1 MSKGKKKGSQ
11 ENFWQR
17 MDVRS
22 RMFFVLALCSG
33 AILLTVAGT
42 FLAVHGTLKEGTAGD
57 DSSVVTE
64 SDYDQNE
71 NAIDTAQY
79 ASTILEESED
89 AGDEYS
95 DETLFLGD
103 SNTARMR
110 LYGYISYDNSVASVG
125 MAARSIESYACAKFS
140 GYSSYKTMPEAVAL
154 MQPRRVLITF
164 GTNDVSSSLTAEK
177 FIENYESGIK
187 AVQEAYPSVDII
199 INSIPPIGKQHSNS
213 DMSQSQIDAYNKA
226 IVQMCEDNG
235 WKYLNS
241 AEVLKGS
248 DGYAKSGY
256 VDSDGIH
263 LTRTALDALFEYIR
277 THSYITEDD
286 RPTLKDVP
294 KHTEDKDVSASTASS
309 VLATPTP
316 TPAASS
322 SSEEQEESSSQSSS
336 SQSSSSSSSQSSS
349 SQSSS
354 SSQTYTYWDEVIA
367 PTCTAQGYTIHHCN
381 EDSSRDYTDNYVN
394 ALGHNAVTKE
404 DGSVVCDR
412 CGTLISAAP
421 TPAPDDSS
429 SSSSSSSESTDSG
442 SSSSSS
448 SSSDGSDSSQT
459 DSSDTNTAST
469 EGDTPQT

>member
-1 MSKGKKKGSQ
+1 MIDGQEAFARKGYGMSKRKKKESQ
-11 ENFWQR
+11 SNFWQR
-17 MDVRS
+17 MDLRS
-22 RMFFVLALCSG
+22 RMFFVLAMCSLAILVTVSG
-33 AILLTVAGT
+33 A
-42 FLAVHGTLKEGTAGD
+42 FLAVHGTLKAETSQED
-57 DSSVVTE
+57 DSSVVTD
-64 SDYDQNE
+64 SDYDQGE

-79 ASTILEESED
+79 ASTILEETED
-89 AGDEYS
+89 AGEDYI

-177 FIENYESGIK
+177 FVENYKSGIQ

-241 AEVLKGS
+241 AEVLKGT

-263 LTRTALDALFEYIR
+263 LTRTALDALFDYIR

-286 RPTLKDVP
+286 RPMPLKAIPERKETPPDLITSDPLSV
-294 KHTEDKDVSASTASS
+294 HTAKPDSS
-309 VLATPTP
+309 S
-316 TPAASS
+316 TPASVRVLFGVNNAKAGYIEGSA
-322 SSEEQEESSSQSSS
+322 EQ
-336 SQSSSSSSSQSSS
+336 
-349 SQSSS
+349 
-354 SSQTYTYWDEVIA
+354 TVAPGGLCVEVIA
-367 PTCTAQGYTIHHCN
+367 RANQGY
-381 EDSSRDYTDNYVN
+381 EFV
-394 ALGHNAVTKE
+394 KWE
-404 DGSVVCDR
+404 
-412 CGTLISAAP
+412 IS
-421 TPAPDDSS
+421 
-429 SSSSSSSESTDSG
+429 SG
-442 SSSSSS
+442 SI
-448 SSSDGSDSSQT
+448 
-459 DSSDTNTAST
+459 
-469 EGDTPQT
+469 PQ

>member
-42 FLAVHGTLKEGTAGD
+42 FLAVHGTLKEETAGD

-89 AGDEYS
+89 AGEEYI

-177 FIENYESGIK
+177 FIENYEPGIK
-187 AVQEAYPSVDII
+187 AIQEAYPSVDII
-199 INSIPPIGKQHSNS
+199 VNSIPPIGKQHSNS

-226 IVQMCEDNG
+226 IVQMCEENG

-316 TPAASS
+316 AASS
-322 SSEEQEESSSQSSS
+322 SSEEQEESSSQ
-336 SQSSSSSSSQSSS
+336 SSSSQSSS

-367 PTCTAQGYTIHHCN
+367 PTCSEQGYTIHHCN
-381 EDSSRDYTDNYVN
+381 EDSNRDYIDNYVP
-394 ALGHNAVTKE
+394 ATGQHTPVTKE
-404 DGSVVCDR
+404 DGSVVCSV
-412 CGTLISAAP
+412 CGTVISAAP
-421 TPAPDDSS
+421 TPTPDDSSS

-442 SSSSSS
+442 SSSS

-469 EGDTPQT
+469 EGDTPQA

>member
-42 FLAVHGTLKEGTAGD
+42 FLAVHGTLKEETAGD

-89 AGDEYS
+89 AGEEYI

-187 AVQEAYPSVDII
+187 AIQEAYPSVDII

-226 IVQMCEDNG
+226 IVQMCEENG

-316 TPAASS
+316 AASS
-322 SSEEQEESSSQSSS
+322 SSEEQEE
-336 SQSSSSSSSQSSS
+336 SSSQSSS

-367 PTCTAQGYTIHHCN
+367 PTCSEQGYTIHHCN
-381 EDSSRDYTDNYVN
+381 EDSNRDYIDNYVP
-394 ALGHNAVTKE
+394 ATGQHTPVTKE
-404 DGSVVCDR
+404 DGSVVCSV
-412 CGTLISAAP
+412 CGTVISAAP
-421 TPAPDDSS
+421 TPTPDDS

-442 SSSSSS
+442 SSSS

-459 DSSDTNTAST
+459 DSSDTNT
-469 EGDTPQT
+469 EGDTPQA

>member
-42 FLAVHGTLKEGTAGD
+42 FLAVHGTLKEETAGD

-89 AGDEYS
+89 AGEEYI

-226 IVQMCEDNG
+226 IVQMCEKNG

-286 RPTLKDVP
+286 RPALEDVP

-309 VLATPTP
+309 VLATP

-336 SQSSSSSSSQSSS
+336 SQSSSSS
-349 SQSSS
+349 
-354 SSQTYTYWDEVIA
+354 QTYTYWDETIA

-394 ALGHNAVTKE
+394 ALGHNEVKKD

-412 CGTLISAAP
+412 CGTVISAAP
-421 TPAPDDSS
+421 TPTPTPDSTPTPDPTETPSTPPPAETSAP
-429 SSSSSSSESTDSG
+429 EG
-442 SSSSSS
+442 
-448 SSSDGSDSSQT
+448 G
-459 DSSDTNTAST
+459 DTNTAGT
-469 EGDTPQT
+469 EGDTPQA

>member
-42 FLAVHGTLKEGTAGD
+42 FLAVHGTLKEETAGD

-89 AGDEYS
+89 AGEEYI

-226 IVQMCEDNG
+226 IVQMCEENG

-316 TPAASS
+316 AASS

-336 SQSSSSSSSQSSS
+336 SQSSSSQ
-349 SQSSS
+349 SS

-367 PTCTAQGYTIHHCN
+367 PTCTAQGYTIHHCK

-394 ALGHNAVTKE
+394 ALGHNEVTKE

-412 CGTLISAAP
+412 CGTVISAAP
-421 TPAPDDSS
+421 TPTPTPDSTPTPDPTETPSTPPPAETSAP
-429 SSSSSSSESTDSG
+429 EG
-442 SSSSSS
+442 
-448 SSSDGSDSSQT
+448 G
-459 DSSDTNTAST
+459 DTNTAGT
-469 EGDTPQT
+469 EGDTPQA

>member
-1 MSKGKKKGSQ
+1 MSKRKKKESQ
-11 ENFWQR
+11 SNFWQR
-17 MDVRS
+17 MDLRS
-22 RMFFVLALCSG
+22 RMFFVLAMCSLAILVTVSG
-33 AILLTVAGT
+33 A
-42 FLAVHGTLKEGTAGD
+42 FLAVHGTLKAETSQED
-57 DSSVVTE
+57 DSSVVTD
-64 SDYDQNE
+64 SDYDQGE

-79 ASTILEESED
+79 ASTILEETED
-89 AGDEYS
+89 AGEDYI

-177 FIENYESGIK
+177 FAENYESGIK

-316 TPAASS
+316 AASS

-336 SQSSSSSSSQSSS
+336 SQSSSSQ
-349 SQSSS
+349 SS

-367 PTCTAQGYTIHHCN
+367 PTCSEQGYTIHHCN
-381 EDSSRDYTDNYVN
+381 EDSNRDYIDNYVP
-394 ALGHNAVTKE
+394 ATGQHTPVTKE
-404 DGSVVCDR
+404 DGSVVCSV
-412 CGTLISAAP
+412 CGTVISAAP
-421 TPAPDDSS
+421 TPTPDDSSS

-448 SSSDGSDSSQT
+448 SDGSDSSQT
-459 DSSDTNTAST
+459 DSSDTNT
-469 EGDTPQT
+469 EGDTPQA

>member
-42 FLAVHGTLKEGTAGD
+42 FLAVHGTLKEETAGD

-89 AGDEYS
+89 AGEEYI

-187 AVQEAYPSVDII
+187 AIQEAYPSVDII

-226 IVQMCEDNG
+226 IVQMCEENG

-316 TPAASS
+316 AASS
-322 SSEEQEESSSQSSS
+322 SSEEQEE
-336 SQSSSSSSSQSSS
+336 SSSQSSS

-367 PTCTAQGYTIHHCN
+367 PTCSEQGYTIHHCN
-381 EDSSRDYTDNYVN
+381 EDSNRDYIDNYVP
-394 ALGHNAVTKE
+394 ATGQHTPVTKE
-404 DGSVVCDR
+404 DGSVVCSV
-412 CGTLISAAP
+412 CGTVISAAP
-421 TPAPDDSS
+421 TPTPDDSSS

-448 SSSDGSDSSQT
+448 SDGSDSSQT
-459 DSSDTNTAST
+459 DSSDTNT
-469 EGDTPQT
+469 EGDTPQA

>member
-1 MSKGKKKGSQ
+1 MIDGQEAFARKGYGMSKRKKKESQ
-11 ENFWQR
+11 SNFWQR
-17 MDVRS
+17 MDLRS
-22 RMFFVLALCSG
+22 RMFFVLAMCSLAILVTVSG
-33 AILLTVAGT
+33 A
-42 FLAVHGTLKEGTAGD
+42 FLAVHGTLKAETSQED
-57 DSSVVTE
+57 DSSVVTD
-64 SDYDQNE
+64 SDYDQGE

-79 ASTILEESED
+79 ASTILEETED
-89 AGDEYS
+89 AGEDYI

-177 FIENYESGIK
+177 FVENYESGIK

-241 AEVLKGS
+241 AEALKGT

-263 LTRTALDALFEYIR
+263 LTRTALDALFDYIR
-277 THSYITEDD
+277 THSYITDDD

-294 KHTEDKDVSASTASS
+294 KHTEDKDVSTSTAAS
-309 VLATPTP
+309 VLATP

-322 SSEEQEESSSQSSS
+322 SSEQEESSSSQDSS
-336 SQSSSSSSSQSSS
+336 SQ
-349 SQSSS
+349 S
-354 SSQTYTYWDEVIA
+354 SSQTYTYWDETIA
-367 PTCTAQGYTIHHCN
+367 PTCTAQGYTIHHCK
-381 EDSSRDYTDNYVN
+381 EDSSKDYTDGYVE
-394 ALGHNAVTKE
+394 ALGHSGKE
-404 DGSVVCDR
+404 QADGSVVCER
-412 CGTLISAAP
+412 CGEVLQAAP
-421 TPAPDDSS
+421 TPTPTPTPPPTPTPTPTPTPAETATPSPDNGGDQVDGAGTEETN
-429 SSSSSSSESTDSG
+429 SE
-442 SSSSSS
+442 
-448 SSSDGSDSSQT
+448 
-459 DSSDTNTAST
+459 N
-469 EGDTPQT
+469 ETPQA

>member
-42 FLAVHGTLKEGTAGD
+42 FLAVHGTLKEETAGD

-89 AGDEYS
+89 AGEEYI

-177 FIENYESGIK
+177 FIENYEPGIK
-187 AVQEAYPSVDII
+187 AIQEAYPSVDII

-226 IVQMCEDNG
+226 IVQMCEKNG

-316 TPAASS
+316 VASS

-336 SQSSSSSSSQSSS
+336 SQSSSSQ
-349 SQSSS
+349 SS

-394 ALGHNAVTKE
+394 ALGHNEVTKE

-412 CGTLISAAP
+412 CGTVISAAP
-421 TPAPDDSS
+421 TPTPTPDSTPTPDPTETPSTPPPAETSAP
-429 SSSSSSSESTDSG
+429 EG
-442 SSSSSS
+442 
-448 SSSDGSDSSQT
+448 G
-459 DSSDTNTAST
+459 DTNTAGT
-469 EGDTPQT
+469 EGDTPQA

>member
-1 MSKGKKKGSQ
+1 
-11 ENFWQR
+11 

-42 FLAVHGTLKEGTAGD
+42 FLAVHGTLKEETAGD

-89 AGDEYS
+89 AGEEYI

-154 MQPRRVLITF
+154 MQPQRVLITF

-187 AVQEAYPSVDII
+187 AIQEAYPSVDII

-226 IVQMCEDNG
+226 IVQMCEENG

-316 TPAASS
+316 AASS

-336 SQSSSSSSSQSSS
+336 SQSSSSQSSS
-349 SQSSS
+349 VVQ
-354 SSQTYTYWDEVIA
+354 Q
-367 PTCTAQGYTIHHCN
+367 PTPEPTP
-381 EDSSRDYTDNYVN
+381 EP
-394 ALGHNAVTKE
+394 
-404 DGSVVCDR
+404 
-412 CGTLISAAP
+412 AP
-421 TPAPDDSS
+421 TPTPTPESTPTPVETPTPTPDDSS

-442 SSSSSS
+442 SSSS

-469 EGDTPQT
+469 EGDTPQA

>member
-1 MSKGKKKGSQ
+1 MSKRKKKESQ
-11 ENFWQR
+11 GNFWQR
-17 MDVRS
+17 MDLRS
-22 RMFFVLALCSG
+22 RMFFVLAMCSV
-33 AILLTVAGT
+33 AILLTVGGT
-42 FLAVHGTLKEGTAGD
+42 FLAIHGTLKAETPGED
-57 DSSVVTE
+57 DSAVVTD
-64 SDYDQNE
+64 SDYDQGE
-71 NAIDTAQY
+71 NAIDATQY
-79 ASTILEESED
+79 ASTILEETED
-89 AGDEYS
+89 AGEEYV

-263 LTRTALDALFEYIR
+263 MTRTALDVLFDYIR

-294 KHTEDKDVSASTASS
+294 KHTEDKDVSASTAAS
-309 VLATPTP
+309 VLATP

-322 SSEEQEESSSQSSS
+322 SSEQQEE
-336 SQSSSSSSSQSSS
+336 SSSSQSSS
-349 SQSSS
+349 SQAAP
-354 SSQTYTYWDEVIA
+354 TYTYWDEVIA
-367 PTCTAQGYTIHHCN
+367 PTCTEQGYTIHHCN
-381 EDSSRDYTDNYVN
+381 EDSSRDYIDNYVN
-394 ALGHNAVTKE
+394 ALGHNPVTKE

-412 CGTLISAAP
+412 CGTVISAAP
-421 TPAPDDSS
+421 TPAPTPTPDSS
-429 SSSSSSSESTDSG
+429 SSSTDGTTPPATDDSG
-442 SSSSSS
+442 N
-448 SSSDGSDSSQT
+448 GQTEGGQTEGGQT
-459 DSSDTNTAST
+459 DGNQT
-469 EGDTPQT
+469 GDGNANNVNETPAA

>member
-42 FLAVHGTLKEGTAGD
+42 FLAVHGTLKEETAGD

-89 AGDEYS
+89 AGEEYI

-226 IVQMCEDNG
+226 IVQMCEENG

-277 THSYITEDD
+277 THSYITEDG

-316 TPAASS
+316 AASS

-336 SQSSSSSSSQSSS
+336 SQSSSSS
-349 SQSSS
+349 
-354 SSQTYTYWDEVIA
+354 QTYTYWDETIA
-367 PTCTAQGYTIHHCN
+367 PTCTAQGYTIHHCK
-381 EDSSRDYTDNYVN
+381 EDPSRDYTDNYVN
-394 ALGHNAVTKE
+394 ALGHNEVTKE

-412 CGTLISAAP
+412 CGTVISAAP
-421 TPAPDDSS
+421 TPTPTPDSTPTPDPTETPSTPPPAETSAP
-429 SSSSSSSESTDSG
+429 EG
-442 SSSSSS
+442 
-448 SSSDGSDSSQT
+448 G
-459 DSSDTNTAST
+459 DTNTAGT
-469 EGDTPQT
+469 EGDTPQA

>member
-42 FLAVHGTLKEGTAGD
+42 FLAVHGTLKEETAGD

-89 AGDEYS
+89 AGEEYI

-226 IVQMCEDNG
+226 IVQMCEENG

-316 TPAASS
+316 AASS
-322 SSEEQEESSSQSSS
+322 SSEEQEESSSQ
-336 SQSSSSSSSQSSS
+336 SSSSQSSS

-367 PTCTAQGYTIHHCN
+367 PTCTAQGYTIHHCK

-394 ALGHNAVTKE
+394 ALGHNEVTKD

-412 CGTLISAAP
+412 CGTVISAAP
-421 TPAPDDSS
+421 TPTPTPDSTPTPDPTETPSTPPPAETSAP
-429 SSSSSSSESTDSG
+429 EG
-442 SSSSSS
+442 
-448 SSSDGSDSSQT
+448 G
-459 DSSDTNTAST
+459 DTNTAGT
-469 EGDTPQT
+469 EGDTPQA

>member
-1 MSKGKKKGSQ
+1 
-11 ENFWQR
+11 

-42 FLAVHGTLKEGTAGD
+42 FLAVHGTLKEETAGD

-89 AGDEYS
+89 AGEEYI

-187 AVQEAYPSVDII
+187 AVQEAYPSMDII

-226 IVQMCEDNG
+226 IVQMCEENG

-316 TPAASS
+316 VASS

-336 SQSSSSSSSQSSS
+336 SQSSSSQ
-349 SQSSS
+349 SS

-394 ALGHNAVTKE
+394 ALGHNEVTKE

-412 CGTLISAAP
+412 CGTVISAAP
-421 TPAPDDSS
+421 TPTPTPDSTPTPDPTETPSTPPPAETSAP
-429 SSSSSSSESTDSG
+429 EG
-442 SSSSSS
+442 
-448 SSSDGSDSSQT
+448 G
-459 DSSDTNTAST
+459 DTNTAGT
-469 EGDTPQT
+469 EGDTPQA

>member
-42 FLAVHGTLKEGTAGD
+42 FLAVHGTLKEETARD

-89 AGDEYS
+89 AGEEYI

-110 LYGYISYDNSVASVG
+110 LYDYVSLENSVASVG

-226 IVQMCEDNG
+226 IVQMCEENG

-316 TPAASS
+316 AASS

-336 SQSSSSSSSQSSS
+336 SQSSSS
-349 SQSSS
+349 QSSS
-354 SSQTYTYWDEVIA
+354 SSQTYTYWDETIA

-381 EDSSRDYTDNYVN
+381 EDPSRDYTDNYVN
-394 ALGHNAVTKE
+394 ALGHNEVKKE

-412 CGTLISAAP
+412 CGTVISAAP
-421 TPAPDDSS
+421 TPTPTPDSTPTPDPTETPSTPPPAETSAP
-429 SSSSSSSESTDSG
+429 EG
-442 SSSSSS
+442 
-448 SSSDGSDSSQT
+448 G
-459 DSSDTNTAST
+459 DTNTAGT
-469 EGDTPQT
+469 EGDTPQA

>member
-89 AGDEYS
+89 AGEEYI

-154 MQPRRVLITF
+154 MQPQRVLITF

-177 FIENYESGIK
+177 FIENYEPGIK
-187 AVQEAYPSVDII
+187 AIQEAYPSVDII
-199 INSIPPIGKQHSNS
+199 VNSIPPIGKQHSNS

-226 IVQMCEDNG
+226 IVQMCEENG

-316 TPAASS
+316 AASS

-336 SQSSSSSSSQSSS
+336 SQSSSSS
-349 SQSSS
+349 
-354 SSQTYTYWDEVIA
+354 QTYTYWDETIA

-381 EDSSRDYTDNYVN
+381 EDPSRDYTDNYVN
-394 ALGHNAVTKE
+394 ALGHNEVTKD

-412 CGTLISAAP
+412 CGTVISAAP
-421 TPAPDDSS
+421 TPTPTPDSTPTPDPTETPSTPPPAETSAP
-429 SSSSSSSESTDSG
+429 EG
-442 SSSSSS
+442 
-448 SSSDGSDSSQT
+448 G
-459 DSSDTNTAST
+459 DTNTAGT
-469 EGDTPQT
+469 EGDTPQA

>member
-1 MSKGKKKGSQ
+1 
-11 ENFWQR
+11 

-42 FLAVHGTLKEGTAGD
+42 FLAVHGTLKEETAGD

-89 AGDEYS
+89 AGEEYI

-187 AVQEAYPSVDII
+187 AIQEAYPSVDII

-226 IVQMCEDNG
+226 IVQMCEENG

-316 TPAASS
+316 AASS
-322 SSEEQEESSSQSSS
+322 SSEEQEE
-336 SQSSSSSSSQSSS
+336 SSSQSSS

-367 PTCTAQGYTIHHCN
+367 PTCSEQGYTIHHCN
-381 EDSSRDYTDNYVN
+381 EDSNRDYIDNYVP
-394 ALGHNAVTKE
+394 ATGQHTPVTKE
-404 DGSVVCDR
+404 DGSVVCSV
-412 CGTLISAAP
+412 CGTVISAAP
-421 TPAPDDSS
+421 TPTPDDSSS

-448 SSSDGSDSSQT
+448 SDGSDSSQT
-459 DSSDTNTAST
+459 DSSDTNT
-469 EGDTPQT
+469 EGDTPQA

>member
-42 FLAVHGTLKEGTAGD
+42 FLAVHGTLKEETAGD

-89 AGDEYS
+89 AGEEYI

-226 IVQMCEDNG
+226 IVQMCEENG

-316 TPAASS
+316 AASS
-322 SSEEQEESSSQSSS
+322 SSEEEE
-336 SQSSSSSSSQSSS
+336 SSSQSSS

-367 PTCTAQGYTIHHCN
+367 PTCSEQGYTIHHCN
-381 EDSSRDYTDNYVN
+381 EDSNRDYIDNYVP
-394 ALGHNAVTKE
+394 ATGQHTPVTKE
-404 DGSVVCDR
+404 DGSVVCSV
-412 CGTLISAAP
+412 CGTVISAAP
-421 TPAPDDSS
+421 TPTPDDSSS

-448 SSSDGSDSSQT
+448 SDGSDSSQT
-459 DSSDTNTAST
+459 DSSDTNT
-469 EGDTPQT
+469 EGDTPQA

>member
-42 FLAVHGTLKEGTAGD
+42 FLAVHGTLKEETAGD

-89 AGDEYS
+89 AGEEYI

-226 IVQMCEDNG
+226 IVQMCEENG

-263 LTRTALDALFEYIR
+263 LMRSACEVLFDYIR

-286 RPTLKDVP
+286 RPELKPIP
-294 KHTEDKDVSASTASS
+294 KHLEQDKNVSDSTANA
-309 VLATPTP
+309 VLGTPTP

-322 SSEEQEESSSQSSS
+322 SSEEQEE
-336 SQSSSSSSSQSSS
+336 SSSQSSS

-394 ALGHNAVTKE
+394 ALGHNEVTKE

-412 CGTLISAAP
+412 CGTVISAAP
-421 TPAPDDSS
+421 TPTPDDSSSS

-459 DSSDTNTAST
+459 DSSDTNT
-469 EGDTPQT
+469 EGDTPQA

>member
-42 FLAVHGTLKEGTAGD
+42 FLAVHGTLKEETAGD

-89 AGDEYS
+89 AGEEYI

-199 INSIPPIGKQHSNS
+199 VNSIPPIGKQHSNS

-226 IVQMCEDNG
+226 IVQMCEENG

-316 TPAASS
+316 AASS

-336 SQSSSSSSSQSSS
+336 SQSSSS
-349 SQSSS
+349 QSSS
-354 SSQTYTYWDEVIA
+354 SSQTYTYWDETIA

-381 EDSSRDYTDNYVN
+381 EDPSRDYTDNYVN
-394 ALGHNAVTKE
+394 ALGHNEVKKD

-412 CGTLISAAP
+412 CGTVISAAP
-421 TPAPDDSS
+421 TPTPTPDSTPTPDPTETPSTPPPAETSAP
-429 SSSSSSSESTDSG
+429 EG
-442 SSSSSS
+442 
-448 SSSDGSDSSQT
+448 G
-459 DSSDTNTAST
+459 DTNTAGT
-469 EGDTPQT
+469 EGDTPQA

>member
-33 AILLTVAGT
+33 AILLTVVGT
-42 FLAVHGTLKEGTAGD
+42 FLAVHGTLKEETAGD

-89 AGDEYS
+89 AGEEYI

-226 IVQMCEDNG
+226 IVQMCEENG

-316 TPAASS
+316 AASS
-322 SSEEQEESSSQSSS
+322 SSEEQEESSSQ
-336 SQSSSSSSSQSSS
+336 SSSSQSSS

-394 ALGHNAVTKE
+394 ALGHNEVTKD

-412 CGTLISAAP
+412 CGTVISAAP
-421 TPAPDDSS
+421 TPTPTPDSTPTPDPTETPSTPPPAETSAP
-429 SSSSSSSESTDSG
+429 EG
-442 SSSSSS
+442 
-448 SSSDGSDSSQT
+448 G
-459 DSSDTNTAST
+459 DTNTAGT
-469 EGDTPQT
+469 EGDTPQA

>member
-42 FLAVHGTLKEGTAGD
+42 FLAVHGTLKEETAGD

-89 AGDEYS
+89 AGEEYI

-226 IVQMCEDNG
+226 IVQMCEENG

-316 TPAASS
+316 AASS

-336 SQSSSSSSSQSSS
+336 SQSSSSQ
-349 SQSSS
+349 SS

-367 PTCTAQGYTIHHCN
+367 PTCSEQGYTIHHCN
-381 EDSSRDYTDNYVN
+381 EDSNRDYIDNYVP
-394 ALGHNAVTKE
+394 ATGQHTPVTKE
-404 DGSVVCDR
+404 DGSVVCSV
-412 CGTLISAAP
+412 CGTVISAAP
-421 TPAPDDSS
+421 TPTPDDSSS

-448 SSSDGSDSSQT
+448 SDGSDSSQT
-459 DSSDTNTAST
+459 DSSDTNT
-469 EGDTPQT
+469 EGDTPQA

>member
-1 MSKGKKKGSQ
+1 MARRKTKGSQ
-11 ENFWQR
+11 GNFWQR
-17 MDVRS
+17 MDLRS
-22 RMFFVLALCSG
+22 RMFFVLAMCSL
-33 AILLTVAGT
+33 AILVTVGGT
-42 FLAVHGTLKEGTAGD
+42 FLAVHQTIQAENPGTQ
-57 DSSVVTE
+57 DSSVVTD
-64 SDYDQNE
+64 SDYDQGA

-79 ASTILEESED
+79 ASTILEETED
-89 AGDEYS
+89 AGEEYV

-125 MAARSIESYACAKFS
+125 MAARSLESYACAKFS

-177 FIENYESGIK
+177 FIENYVSGIK

-241 AEVLKGS
+241 AEVLKGD

-263 LTRTALDALFEYIR
+263 MTRNALDVLFDYIR

-294 KHTEDKDVSASTASS
+294 KHTEDKDVSASTAAS
-309 VLATPTP
+309 VLATP

-322 SSEEQEESSSQSSS
+322 SSEQEESSSQP
-336 SQSSSSSSSQSSS
+336 QSSS
-349 SQSSS
+349 SQS

-367 PTCTAQGYTIHHCN
+367 PTCNEQGYTIHHCN
-381 EDSSRDYTDNYVN
+381 EDSNKNYIDNYVP
-394 ALGHNAVTKE
+394 ATGQHTPVTQQ
-404 DGSVVCDR
+404 DGSVVCSV

-421 TPAPDDSS
+421 APTPTPDSS
-429 SSSSSSSESTDSG
+429 SSSSGETTTPPSTDSTG
-442 SSSSSS
+442 NNGG
-448 SSSDGSDSSQT
+448 DNGNGQT
-459 DSSDTNTAST
+459 DSGNGQTDGGNGQT
-469 EGDTPQT
+469 EGGDTAPTNNESETTQS

>member
-42 FLAVHGTLKEGTAGD
+42 FLAVHGTLKEETAGD

-89 AGDEYS
+89 AGEEYI

-187 AVQEAYPSVDII
+187 AVQESYPSVDII

-226 IVQMCEDNG
+226 IVQMCEKNG

-316 TPAASS
+316 AASS

-336 SQSSSSSSSQSSS
+336 SQSSSSS
-349 SQSSS
+349 
-354 SSQTYTYWDEVIA
+354 QTYTYWDETIA

-381 EDSSRDYTDNYVN
+381 EDPSRDYTDNYVN
-394 ALGHNAVTKE
+394 ALGHNGVEQA

-412 CGTLISAAP
+412 CGTVISAAP
-421 TPAPDDSS
+421 TPTPTPDSTPTPDPTETPSTPPPAETSAP
-429 SSSSSSSESTDSG
+429 EG
-442 SSSSSS
+442 
-448 SSSDGSDSSQT
+448 G
-459 DSSDTNTAST
+459 DTNTAGT
-469 EGDTPQT
+469 EGDTPQA

>member
-33 AILLTVAGT
+33 AILLTVVGT
-42 FLAVHGTLKEGTAGD
+42 FLAVHGTLKEETAGD

-89 AGDEYS
+89 AGEEYI

-226 IVQMCEDNG
+226 IVQMCEENG

-316 TPAASS
+316 AASS
-322 SSEEQEESSSQSSS
+322 SSEEEESSSQ
-336 SQSSSSSSSQSSS
+336 SSSSQSSS

-354 SSQTYTYWDEVIA
+354 SSQTYTYWDETIA
-367 PTCTAQGYTIHHCN
+367 PTCSEQGYTIHHCN
-381 EDSSRDYTDNYVN
+381 EDSNRDYIDNYVP
-394 ALGHNAVTKE
+394 ATGQHTPVTKE
-404 DGSVVCDR
+404 DGSVVCSV
-412 CGTLISAAP
+412 CGTVISAAP
-421 TPAPDDSS
+421 TPTPDDSSSS

-448 SSSDGSDSSQT
+448 SDGSDSSQT
-459 DSSDTNTAST
+459 DSSDTNT
-469 EGDTPQT
+469 EGDTPQA

>member
-42 FLAVHGTLKEGTAGD
+42 FLAVHGTLKEETAGD

-89 AGDEYS
+89 AGEEYI

-154 MQPRRVLITF
+154 MQPQRVLITF

-286 RPTLKDVP
+286 RPALKDVP

-316 TPAASS
+316 AASS
-322 SSEEQEESSSQSSS
+322 SSEEQEDSSSQ
-336 SQSSSSSSSQSSS
+336 
-349 SQSSS
+349 SS

-367 PTCTAQGYTIHHCN
+367 PTCSEQGYTIHHCN
-381 EDSSRDYTDNYVN
+381 EDSNRDYIDNYVP
-394 ALGHNAVTKE
+394 ATGQHTPVTKE
-404 DGSVVCDR
+404 DGSVVCSV
-412 CGTLISAAP
+412 CGTVISAAP
-421 TPAPDDSS
+421 TPTPDDSSS

-448 SSSDGSDSSQT
+448 SDGSDSSQT
-459 DSSDTNTAST
+459 DSSDTNT
-469 EGDTPQT
+469 EGDTPQA

>member
-42 FLAVHGTLKEGTAGD
+42 FLAVHGTLKEETAGD

-89 AGDEYS
+89 AGEEYI

-226 IVQMCEDNG
+226 IVQMCEENG
-235 WKYLNS
+235 WKYINS

-316 TPAASS
+316 AASS

-336 SQSSSSSSSQSSS
+336 SQSSSSS
-349 SQSSS
+349 
-354 SSQTYTYWDEVIA
+354 QTYTYWDETIA

-394 ALGHNAVTKE
+394 ALGHNEVKKD

-412 CGTLISAAP
+412 CGTVISAAP
-421 TPAPDDSS
+421 TPTPTPDSTPTPDPTETPSTPPPAETSAP
-429 SSSSSSSESTDSG
+429 EG
-442 SSSSSS
+442 
-448 SSSDGSDSSQT
+448 G
-459 DSSDTNTAST
+459 DTNTAGT
-469 EGDTPQT
+469 EGDTPQA

>member
-1 MSKGKKKGSQ
+1 MARRKTNGSQ
-11 ENFWQR
+11 GNFWQR
-17 MDVRS
+17 MDLRS
-22 RMFFVLALCSG
+22 RMFFVLAMCSL
-33 AILLTVAGT
+33 AVLVTVAGT
-42 FLAVHGTLKEGTAGD
+42 FLAVHQTIQAETPGTQ
-57 DSSVVTE
+57 DSSVVTD
-64 SDYDQNE
+64 SDYDQAE
-71 NAIDTAQY
+71 NAIDTTQY
-79 ASTILEESED
+79 ASTILEQTED
-89 AGDEYS
+89 AGEEYVN
-95 DETLFLGD
+95 ETLFLGD

-177 FIENYESGIK
+177 FIENYKSGIQ
-187 AVQEAYPSVDII
+187 AVQQAYPSVDII

-226 IVQMCEDNG
+226 IVQMCEENG

-241 AEVLKGS
+241 AEVLKGD

-263 LTRTALDALFEYIR
+263 MTRTALDVLFDYIR

-294 KHTEDKDVSASTASS
+294 KHTEDKDVSASTAAS
-309 VLATPTP
+309 VLATP

-322 SSEEQEESSSQSSS
+322 SSEQEESSSQSE
-336 SQSSSSSSSQSSS
+336 SQSQSQSSS
-349 SQSSS
+349 SQS

-367 PTCTAQGYTIHHCN
+367 PTCTSQGYTIHHCN
-381 EDSSRDYTDNYVN
+381 EDSSRDYTDSYVD
-394 ALGHNAVTKE
+394 ALGHNPVTKE

-412 CGTLISAAP
+412 CGTVISAAP
-421 TPAPDDSS
+421 APTPTPPTPDSTPTTTPPDSS
-429 SSSSSSSESTDSG
+429 SSSTEGTTTPSTDGNGGDNSAQNG
-442 SSSSSS
+442 
-448 SSSDGSDSSQT
+448 DAAP
-459 DSSDTNTAST
+459 TNNESETTQS
-469 EGDTPQT
+469 

>member
-42 FLAVHGTLKEGTAGD
+42 FLAVHGTLKEETAGD

-89 AGDEYS
+89 AGEEYI

-177 FIENYESGIK
+177 FIENYEPGIK

-226 IVQMCEDNG
+226 IVQMCEENG

-316 TPAASS
+316 AASS
-322 SSEEQEESSSQSSS
+322 SSEEQEEESSSQ
-336 SQSSSSSSSQSSS
+336 SSSSQSSS

-394 ALGHNAVTKE
+394 ALGHNEVTKE

-412 CGTLISAAP
+412 CGTVISAAP
-421 TPAPDDSS
+421 TPTPTPDSTPTPDPTETPSTPPPAETSAP
-429 SSSSSSSESTDSG
+429 EG
-442 SSSSSS
+442 
-448 SSSDGSDSSQT
+448 G
-459 DSSDTNTAST
+459 DTNTAGT
-469 EGDTPQT
+469 EGDTPQA

>member
-42 FLAVHGTLKEGTAGD
+42 FLAVHGTLKEETAGD

-89 AGDEYS
+89 AGEEYI

-177 FIENYESGIK
+177 FIENYEPGIK

-199 INSIPPIGKQHSNS
+199 VNSIPPIGKQHSNS

-226 IVQMCEDNG
+226 IVQMCEENG

-316 TPAASS
+316 AASS

-336 SQSSSSSSSQSSS
+336 SQSSSSS
-349 SQSSS
+349 
-354 SSQTYTYWDEVIA
+354 QTYTYWDETIA

-381 EDSSRDYTDNYVN
+381 EDPSRDYTDNYVN
-394 ALGHNAVTKE
+394 ALGHNEVTKD

-412 CGTLISAAP
+412 CGTVISAAP
-421 TPAPDDSS
+421 TPTPTPDSTPTPDPTETPSTPPPAETSAP
-429 SSSSSSSESTDSG
+429 EG
-442 SSSSSS
+442 
-448 SSSDGSDSSQT
+448 G
-459 DSSDTNTAST
+459 DTNTAGT
-469 EGDTPQT
+469 EGDTPQA

>member
-42 FLAVHGTLKEGTAGD
+42 FLAVHGTLKEETAGD

-89 AGDEYS
+89 AGEEYI

-226 IVQMCEDNG
+226 IVQMCEENG

-316 TPAASS
+316 AASS
-322 SSEEQEESSSQSSS
+322 SSEEQEESSSQ
-336 SQSSSSSSSQSSS
+336 SSSSQSSS

-381 EDSSRDYTDNYVN
+381 EDPSRDYTDNYVN
-394 ALGHNAVTKE
+394 ALGHNGVEQA

-412 CGTLISAAP
+412 CGTVISAAP
-421 TPAPDDSS
+421 TPTPTPDSTPTPDPTETPSTPPPAETSAP
-429 SSSSSSSESTDSG
+429 EG
-442 SSSSSS
+442 
-448 SSSDGSDSSQT
+448 G
-459 DSSDTNTAST
+459 DTNTAGT
-469 EGDTPQT
+469 EGDTPQA

>member
-1 MSKGKKKGSQ
+1 
-11 ENFWQR
+11 

-42 FLAVHGTLKEGTAGD
+42 FLAVHGTLKEETAGD

-89 AGDEYS
+89 AGEEYI

-177 FIENYESGIK
+177 FIENYEPGIK

-226 IVQMCEDNG
+226 IVQMCEENG

-316 TPAASS
+316 AASS
-322 SSEEQEESSSQSSS
+322 SSEEQEESSSQ
-336 SQSSSSSSSQSSS
+336 SSSSQSSS

-394 ALGHNAVTKE
+394 ALGHNEVTKE

-412 CGTLISAAP
+412 CGTVISAAP
-421 TPAPDDSS
+421 TPTPTPDSTPTPDPTETPSTPPPAETSAP
-429 SSSSSSSESTDSG
+429 EG
-442 SSSSSS
+442 
-448 SSSDGSDSSQT
+448 G
-459 DSSDTNTAST
+459 DTNTAGT
-469 EGDTPQT
+469 EGDTPQA

>member
-1 MSKGKKKGSQ
+1 
-11 ENFWQR
+11 

-42 FLAVHGTLKEGTAGD
+42 FLAVHGTLKEETAGD

-89 AGDEYS
+89 AGEEYI

-187 AVQEAYPSVDII
+187 AIQEAYPSVDII

-226 IVQMCEDNG
+226 IVQMCEENG

-286 RPTLKDVP
+286 RPALEDVP

-316 TPAASS
+316 AASS
-322 SSEEQEESSSQSSS
+322 SSEEQEESSSQ
-336 SQSSSSSSSQSSS
+336 SSSSQSSS

-367 PTCTAQGYTIHHCN
+367 PTCTAQGYTIHHCK

-394 ALGHNAVTKE
+394 ALGHNGVEQA

-412 CGTLISAAP
+412 CGTVISAAP
-421 TPAPDDSS
+421 TPTPTPDSTPTPDPTETPSTPPPAETSAP
-429 SSSSSSSESTDSG
+429 EG
-442 SSSSSS
+442 
-448 SSSDGSDSSQT
+448 G
-459 DSSDTNTAST
+459 DTNTAGT
-469 EGDTPQT
+469 EGDTPQA

>member
-42 FLAVHGTLKEGTAGD
+42 FLAVHGTLKEETAGD

-89 AGDEYS
+89 AGEEYI

-177 FIENYESGIK
+177 FIENYEPGIK
-187 AVQEAYPSVDII
+187 AIQEAYPSVDII
-199 INSIPPIGKQHSNS
+199 VNSIPPIGKQHSNS

-226 IVQMCEDNG
+226 IVQMCEENG

-316 TPAASS
+316 AASS
-322 SSEEQEESSSQSSS
+322 SSEEQEESSSQ
-336 SQSSSSSSSQSSS
+336 SSSSQSSS

-367 PTCTAQGYTIHHCN
+367 PTCSEQGYTIHHCN
-381 EDSSRDYTDNYVN
+381 EDSNRDYIDNYVP
-394 ALGHNAVTKE
+394 ATGQHTPVTKE
-404 DGSVVCDR
+404 DGSVVCSV
-412 CGTLISAAP
+412 CGTVISAAP
-421 TPAPDDSS
+421 TPTPDDSSS

-448 SSSDGSDSSQT
+448 SDGSDSSQT
-459 DSSDTNTAST
+459 DSSDTNT
-469 EGDTPQT
+469 EGDTPQA

>member
-42 FLAVHGTLKEGTAGD
+42 FLAVHGTLKEETAGD

-89 AGDEYS
+89 AGEEYI

-154 MQPRRVLITF
+154 MQPQRVLITF

-226 IVQMCEDNG
+226 IVQMCEENG

-316 TPAASS
+316 AASS
-322 SSEEQEESSSQSSS
+322 SSEEQEE
-336 SQSSSSSSSQSSS
+336 SSSQSSS

-367 PTCTAQGYTIHHCN
+367 PTCTAQGYTIHHCK

-394 ALGHNAVTKE
+394 ALGHNEVTKD

-412 CGTLISAAP
+412 CGTVISAAP
-421 TPAPDDSS
+421 TPTPTPDSTPTPDPTETPSTPPPAETSAP
-429 SSSSSSSESTDSG
+429 EG
-442 SSSSSS
+442 
-448 SSSDGSDSSQT
+448 G
-459 DSSDTNTAST
+459 DTNTAGT
-469 EGDTPQT
+469 EGDTPQA

>member
-42 FLAVHGTLKEGTAGD
+42 FLAVHGTLKEETAGD

-89 AGDEYS
+89 AGEEYI

-177 FIENYESGIK
+177 FIENYEPGIK
-187 AVQEAYPSVDII
+187 AIQEAYPSVDII
-199 INSIPPIGKQHSNS
+199 VNSIPPIGKQHSNS

-226 IVQMCEDNG
+226 IVQMCEENG

-316 TPAASS
+316 AASS
-322 SSEEQEESSSQSSS
+322 SSEEQEE
-336 SQSSSSSSSQSSS
+336 SSSQSSS

-367 PTCTAQGYTIHHCN
+367 PTCTAQGYTIHHCK

-394 ALGHNAVTKE
+394 ALGHNEVTKD

-412 CGTLISAAP
+412 CGTVISAAP
-421 TPAPDDSS
+421 TPTPTPDSTPTPDPTETPSTPPPAETSAP
-429 SSSSSSSESTDSG
+429 EG
-442 SSSSSS
+442 
-448 SSSDGSDSSQT
+448 G
-459 DSSDTNTAST
+459 DTNTAGT
-469 EGDTPQT
+469 EGDTPQA